1 MIDSPIRQGAGVAD
15 ILSTIACIRTLSVN
29 PPKLNLN
36 DTQHFT
42 NTHTLTITN
51 HQDSEL
57 IVYISYQNSVTVAG
71 YNISNP
77 MDFEPLEPVNLLA
90 MDRPSD
96 YAHINITS
104 SKMVIPPGQKAT
116 IALDITPPTTNNHF
130 HSFYG
135 GYIAVRTSGCTASV
149 PFIGMSGNMNELP
162 ILDRS
167 PGSSSSFPF
176 PSIGNPNNTIL
187 ASNETGHYILNQ
199 TFPSVLARLLTG
211 TAIAQIQVLNHQQN
225 AIGDVPL
232 QIITNLTSPSPRAWV
247 VRNLQQAPNG
257 AADFKVWKWD
267 FTYLPVNATLYGQN
281 RHLDQMKT
289 VTPGTYR
296 LKLRTLRVFG
306 DRSNIHDW
314 EQWISPPLQV
324 ESIPSKQHHS
334 HQAKE

>member
-15 ILSTIACIRTLSVN
+15 ILSTIACVKTLSVN

-42 NTHTLTITN
+42 NTHALTITN

-57 IVYISYQNSVTVAG
+57 TVYISYQNSVTVAG

-77 MDFEPLEPVNLLA
+77 LDFEPLEPVSFLA
-90 MDRPSD
+90 MTRLSD
-96 YAHINITS
+96 YAHIDIAS
-104 SKMVIPPGQKAT
+104 SKTVLAPGQNAT
-116 IALDITPPTTNNHF
+116 ILLDITPPTTNNRF

-135 GYIAVRTSGCTASV
+135 GYIFVRTSGCTASV

-187 ASNETGHYILNQ
+187 GSNETGQYVLNQ

-211 TAIAQIQVLNHQQN
+211 TAIAQIQVLDQHHH

-232 QIITNLTSPSPRAWV
+232 QITTNQTSPSPRAWV
-247 VRNLQQAPNG
+247 ARNLQQAPNG
-257 AADFKVWKWD
+257 ATDFKVWKWD
-267 FTYLPVNATLYGQN
+267 FTYLPVNATMYGQN
-281 RHLDQMKT
+281 RQLNKMQT
-289 VTPGTYR
+289 VPPGTYR
-296 LKLRTLRVFG
+296 LKLKALRVFG
-306 DRSNIHDW
+306 NRNNIHDW

-324 ESIPSKQHHS
+324 ESIPSKHHS
-334 HQAKE
+334 HQVKD